1 MPASLA
7 GGWRSGSSLPAPA
20 FVSRCATSRAKAAL
34 RAAGLEAVHV
44 VRGDVRERASVSE
57 ALAGADA
64 AVNAVSAYVEKGGV
78 TFAAVHEEG
87 RRHRWHSRARP
98 PPVGENSVR

>member
-20 FVSRCATSRAKAAL
+20 FVSRCATSSGPR
-34 RAAGLEAVHV
+34 RRCAAGLEAGGV

-64 AVNAVSAYVEKGGV
+64 AVNAV
-78 TFAAVHEEG
+78 
-87 RRHRWHSRARP
+87 
-98 PPVGENSVR
+98 